1 MRSSIFRTVAAAAL
15 CLVFQVAAG
24 ALSLEDPDMGRGCGF
39 KIAPCEAGS
48 TCSALDP
55 ACPAT
60 RHENCQGVCRPVKTL
75 PPPGTNT
82 LGPIDRHTRTTRT
95 AKKPTTPAMTTTKK
109 PTSPATPTRKPT
121 SRTTKKP
128 TITTTTATTT
138 KKPATTKKPT
148 SRTRTTRRP
157 PPRPTVTPPKYE
169 DCGGKRVVPK
179 DCPAGHVCVDDP
191 RRGGGCG
198 MACDAPGIC
207 VRPTTPCS
215 GLAGVICP
223 VGKMC
228 VDDPR
233 DDCWT
238 SNGGRDCSGICV

>member
-1 MRSSIFRTVAAAAL
+1 MRSSIFRIVAAATLAL
-15 CLVFQVAAG
+15 VLPVSG
-24 ALSLEDPDMGRGCGF
+24 ALSLEDGAGVHSDVGRGCGF

-60 RHENCQGVCRPVKTL
+60 RHENCQGVCRPIKTA
-75 PPPGTNT
+75 PPRGTTT

-95 AKKPTTPAMTTTKK
+95 TKK
-109 PTSPATPTRKPT
+109 PTPVTTTRKPTPTVTSTRKPT
-121 SRTTKKP
+121 SHTTKKP
-128 TITTTTATTT
+128 PTT
-138 KKPATTKKPT
+138 TTKKPT
-148 SRTRTTRRP
+148 SRTRTTRH
-157 PPRPTVTPPKYE
+157 PPRPTATPPRYE

-191 RRGGGCG
+191 RRGGCG

-215 GLAGVICP
+215 GLAGVVCP
-223 VGKMC
+223 AGKMC

-233 DDCWT
+233 DDCWAT
-238 SNGGRDCSGICV
+238 NGGRDCSGICV